1 MIFSLNILNKYY
13 KYVKII
19 SSRLRGRSMEEK
31 LNILLNQIKIDDLNK
46 SSFNGGKIEQIKGN
60 RSHDNYCFYID
71 LESPLSIDAY
81 LEFKEKL
88 PLGFP
93 TVKNVS
99 FKLNLKNYTV
109 DNIKEYINL
118 FMDEY
123 TKENPLLSM
132 FKDNKCEID
141 NDKIILSLV

>member
-1 MIFSLNILNKYY
+1 
-13 KYVKII
+13 
-19 SSRLRGRSMEEK
+19 MEEK
-31 LNILLNQIKIDDLNK
+31 LNILLNQIKYDDLNR

-118 FMDEY
+118 
-123 TKENPLLSM
+123 SGG
-132 FKDNKCEID
+132 C
-141 NDKIILSLV
+141 

>member
-60 RSHDNYCFYID
+60 RSHDNYCFC
-71 LESPLSIDAY
+71 S
-81 LEFKEKL
+81 
-88 PLGFP
+88 
-93 TVKNVS
+93 
-99 FKLNLKNYTV
+99 
-109 DNIKEYINL
+109 
-118 FMDEY
+118 
-123 TKENPLLSM
+123 
-132 FKDNKCEID
+132 
-141 NDKIILSLV
+141 

>member
-1 MIFSLNILNKYY
+1 MNDLPSTD
-13 KYVKII
+13 
-19 SSRLRGRSMEEK
+19 EEFI
-31 LNILLNQIKIDDLNK
+31 NDLFVQVT
-46 SSFNGGKIEQIKGN
+46 SAYEEHEPAIEQIKGN